1 MSLRMRAVGLALLE
15 RLHDD
20 GDHGIAGRGAG
31 VLGGVALGLVRVEAA
46 AGVEA
51 IGLFLLKLDIRAAD
65 RLHLV
70 DSRLVCRD
78 RGDEALAQLDERAL
92 GDRVQQVVLVAEVNV
107 EEGAREARAPGDAV
121 HGDGVPAD
129 LRVQLFGR
137 VDHFGATALFFFFA
151 ADRYIRHPGTL
162 TRSLTRCQ

>member
-1 MSLRMRAVGLALLE
+1 MSLRIVPSAWPCWSD
-15 RLHDD
+15 LHDD
-20 GDHGIAGRGAG
+20 RDHGIARRGAG

-51 IGLFLLKLDIRAAD
+51 IGLFLLKLDIGAAD

-70 DSRLVCRD
+70 DALLVRRD
-78 RGDEALAQLDERAL
+78 RRDEALAQLHERAL

-129 LRVQLFGR
+129 FRVQLFGR
-137 VDHFGATALFFFFA
+137 VDHFGAAALFFFFA
-151 ADRYIRHPGTL
+151 TDRDITTSGAPYPGN
-162 TRSLTRCQ
+162 